1 MLLFSILEDSIN
13 LNYEK
18 IYIPNRV
25 NNFYF

>member
-18 IYIPNRV
+18 IYIPNRI
-25 NNFYF
+25 NYFKF